1 MGKWHFLMKK
11 NANAFSMRSGSLVR
25 FSLHSYFPFLPLN
38 VHHHHHHY
46 YHQHQEDFLAKGR
59 ERKDEERKKLC
70 KRGNVESR
78 WHDDGNGKKMSI
90 P

>member
-1 MGKWHFLMKK
+1 
-11 NANAFSMRSGSLVR
+11 MRSGSLVR